1 MTIEDLD
8 AYIKDYT
15 KNDKTNRAV
24 MLTAPWGSGKTYYIK
39 NELVPSLK
47 KDGIG
52 TILVS
57 LYGIESLAEL
67 SKNLYIEARAKW
79 INKKSEK
86 REIGKIIAKT
96 IVKNVVGH
104 YGIDLSV
111 DEKDMQKLYKSVNLS
126 QRLIILDDLERS
138 RIDIVDVLGF
148 VNDLCEQDGAKVLL
162 VANENAIKSYEKKE
176 SISQDGKKSI
186 DSVMTK
192 ECERYSRFKEKT
204 IGDTITF
211 SENKKN
217 VIKGILENYD
227 NKYFKWF
234 LKETANSSYNIVAKI
249 SDIMDINKSNNY
261 RSLFYACQKTD
272 DIIRKLSKS
281 DYDFDN
287 EFIENLF
294 LGSVAYLTKETFV
307 TVWEGDDNI
316 SASLGVVAYPL
327 YRVMY
332 DFVNFQIFNEH
343 SLKTMQELFSR
354 AKMISKL
361 DEYLQKIYSCDT
373 CAEVEIVEAIDKL
386 EEGLEKNILP
396 DSDFIK
402 LANYLIFAKGI
413 IGCEKK
419 IDNCLNL
426 MLSNARTLT
435 EKGNKIAT
443 ESFSG
448 IQLETKEEW
457 NAFDQFKQKIKNIS
471 NKRYEVDKNDYSAEG
486 LSAFYDKIIKE
497 RASFIKYGGFAKHL
511 DIPMLLEQ
519 IKNSTAEEIQRMRR
533 IFMSVYREFSNI
545 NEYYKGDLDNLRAL
559 YDGIDKINENPGTL
573 DKVQKKQ
580 LQWFSLNLDDVIKRL
595 EQ

>member
-1 MTIEDLD
+1 MTIKELD

-15 KNDKTNRAV
+15 KNDKTNRAI

-39 NELVPSLK
+39 NELIPSLK

-52 TILVS
+52 TIFVS
-57 LYGIESLAEL
+57 LYGIDSLAEL

-111 DEKDMQKLYKSVNLS
+111 DEKDMQKLYESVNLS
-126 QRLIILDDLERS
+126 KRLIILDDLERC
-138 RIDIVDVLGF
+138 RIDIVDILGF

-162 VANENAIKSYEKKE
+162 VANEQAIKTCEKKKCT
-176 SISQDGKKSI
+176 SQDGKESTDLI
-186 DSVMTK
+186 MPK
-192 ECERYSRFKEKT
+192 ECERYIRIKEKT

-211 SENKKN
+211 FENKKN

-227 NKYFKWF
+227 NRYFKWF
-234 LKETANSSYNIVAKI
+234 LKGTADSSYNIVAKI
-249 SDIMDINKSNNY
+249 SDIMDMNKSNNY
-261 RSLFYACQKTD
+261 RSLLYACQKTD

-332 DFVNFQIFNEH
+332 DYINSQIFNEH

-354 AKMISKL
+354 AKMVSEL

-373 CAEVEIVEAIDKL
+373 CAEVEIIEAIDKL

-457 NAFDQFKQKIKNIS
+457 NAFDKFKQELKNIS
-471 NKRYEVDKNDYSAEG
+471 NQRFEVDKNNYSAAG

-497 RASFIKYGGFAKHL
+497 RASFINYGGFVKHL

>member
-1 MTIEDLD
+1 MTIDELD

-47 KDGIG
+47 RDGIG
-52 TILVS
+52 TILVF

-111 DEKDMQKLYKSVNLS
+111 DEKDMQKLYESVNLNK
-126 QRLIILDDLERS
+126 RLIILDDLERS

-162 VANENAIKSYEKKE
+162 VANEKAIKTYEKKE
-176 SISQDGKKSI
+176 SISQDGKKST
-186 DSVMTK
+186 DLVMTK
-192 ECERYSRFKEKT
+192 ECEQYIRIKEKT

-211 SENKKN
+211 FENKKN

-227 NKYFKWF
+227 NKYFKCF
-234 LKETANSSYNIVAKI
+234 LKETVDSSYNIVEKI
-249 SDIMDINKSNNY
+249 SDIMDMNKSNNY
-261 RSLFYACQKTD
+261 RSLLYACQKTD

-281 DYDFDN
+281 DYNFDN
-287 EFIENLF
+287 DFIENLF
-294 LGSVAYLTKETFV
+294 LGSVAYLTKGTV
-307 TVWEGDDNI
+307 GVVWEGDDNI
-316 SASLGVVAYPL
+316 SASLGLVAYPL

-332 DFVNFQIFNEH
+332 DFVNFQFFNEH
-343 SLKTMQELFSR
+343 SLKAMHELFLR
-354 AKMISKL
+354 AKMVSEL

-373 CAEVEIVEAIDKL
+373 CAEVEIIEAIDKL

-457 NAFDQFKQKIKNIS
+457 NAFDQFKQEIKNIS
-471 NKRYEVDKNDYSAEG
+471 NKRYEVDKNDYSAAG

-497 RASFIKYGGFAKHL
+497 RASFINYGGFAKHL
-511 DIPMLLEQ
+511 DIPMLLEL
-519 IKNSTAEEIQRMRR
+519 IKNSTAEEIQKIRGL
-533 IFMSVYREFSNI
+533 FLSVYREFSNI
-545 NEYYKGDLDNLRAL
+545 NEYYKDDLDNLRAL

>member
-1 MTIEDLD
+1 MTTKELN

-15 KNDKTNRAV
+15 KNDKTNRAI

-57 LYGIESLAEL
+57 LYGIDSLAEL

-96 IVKNVVGH
+96 IVKNVAGH
-104 YGIDLSV
+104 YGIDLSI
-111 DEKDMQKLYKSVNLS
+111 DEKDMQKLYESVDLS
-126 QRLIILDDLERS
+126 DRLIILDDLERS

-162 VANENAIKSYEKKE
+162 VANEKAIKSYEKKE
-176 SISQDGKKSI
+176 SISKDGKKST

-192 ECERYSRFKEKT
+192 ECERYIRIKEKT
-204 IGDTITF
+204 IGDTILF
-211 SENKKN
+211 FEDKKS
-217 VIKGILENYD
+217 VIKGILKNFN
-227 NKYFKWF
+227 NKFFKCF
-234 LKETANSSYNIVAKI
+234 LEETADSSYNIVSKI
-249 SDIMDINKSNNY
+249 SEIMESNTSNNY
-261 RSLFYACQKTD
+261 RSLLYACQKTD
-272 DIIRKLSKS
+272 DIIRRLSKS
-281 DYDFDN
+281 YHNYDVN
-287 EFIENLF
+287 FIENLF
-294 LGSVAYLTKETFV
+294 LGSVAYLTKNTLD
-307 TVWEGDDNI
+307 TVWEDDGYT
-316 SASLGVVAYPL
+316 SSSLGLLEYPL

-343 SLKTMQELFSR
+343 SLKTMQELFSK
-354 AKMISKL
+354 AKMVSEL

-402 LANYLIFAKGI
+402 LANYLIFIKGI
-413 IGCEKK
+413 IGYDEK
-419 IDNCLNL
+419 INNCLNL
-426 MLSNARTLT
+426 MLKNARILT

-448 IQLETKEEW
+448 IQLETKEEYD
-457 NAFDQFKQKIKNIS
+457 AFDQFKQEIKNIS
-471 NKRYEVDKNDYSAEG
+471 NKRYALDETDYSAAG

-497 RASFIKYGGFAKHL
+497 RASFINYGGFAKHL
-511 DIPMLLEQ
+511 DIPKLLEQ
-519 IKNSTAEEIQRMRR
+519 IKNSTAEEIQRIRGL
-533 IFMSVYREFSNI
+533 FLSVYREFSNI
-545 NEYYKGDLDNLRAL
+545 NEYYKGDLENLRTL
-559 YDGIDKINENPGTL
+559 LNGIDEIKEHPGTL
-573 DKVQKKQ
+573 DKIQQRQ
-580 LQWFSLNLDDVIKRL
+580 LQWLSMNLNEAINRLD
-595 EQ
+595 Q

>member
-1 MTIEDLD
+1 MTTKELN

-15 KNDKTNRAV
+15 KNDKTNRAI

-57 LYGIESLAEL
+57 LYGIDSLAEL

-96 IVKNVVGH
+96 IVKNVAGH
-104 YGIDLSV
+104 YGIDLSI
-111 DEKDMQKLYKSVNLS
+111 DEKDMQKLYESVDLS
-126 QRLIILDDLERS
+126 DRLIILDDLERC

-176 SISQDGKKSI
+176 SISKDGKKSI

-192 ECERYSRFKEKT
+192 ECERYIRIKEKT

-211 SENKKN
+211 FENNKN

-227 NKYFKWF
+227 NKYFKYF
-234 LKETANSSYNIVAKI
+234 LKETADSSYNIVAKI
-249 SDIMDINKSNNY
+249 SDIMDMNKSNNY
-261 RSLFYACQKTD
+261 RSLLYACQKTD

-281 DYDFDN
+281 DYDYDN

-332 DFVNFQIFNEH
+332 DYINSQIFNEH

-354 AKMISKL
+354 AKMVSEL

-373 CAEVEIVEAIDKL
+373 CAEVEIIDAIDKL

-457 NAFDQFKQKIKNIS
+457 NAFDKFKQEIKNIS
-471 NKRYEVDKNDYSAEG
+471 NKRYEVDKNDYSAAG

-497 RASFIKYGGFAKHL
+497 RASFINYGGFAKHL

>member
-1 MTIEDLD
+1 MTIEELD

-15 KNDKTNRAV
+15 KNDKTNRAI

-111 DEKDMQKLYKSVNLS
+111 DEKDMQKLYESVNLS
-126 QRLIILDDLERS
+126 KRLIILDDLERS

-162 VANENAIKSYEKKE
+162 VANEKAIKSYEKKE
-176 SISQDGKKSI
+176 SISKDGKKST

-192 ECERYSRFKEKT
+192 ECERYIRIKEKT
-204 IGDTITF
+204 IGDTILF
-211 SENKKN
+211 FEDKKS
-217 VIKGILENYD
+217 VIKGILKNFN
-227 NKYFKWF
+227 NKFFKCF
-234 LKETANSSYNIVAKI
+234 LEETADSSYNIVSKI
-249 SDIMDINKSNNY
+249 SEIMESNTSNNY
-261 RSLFYACQKTD
+261 RSLLYACQKTD
-272 DIIRKLSKS
+272 DIIRRLSKS
-281 DYDFDN
+281 YHNYDVN
-287 EFIENLF
+287 FIENLF
-294 LGSVAYLTKETFV
+294 LGSVAYLTKNTLD
-307 TVWEGDDNI
+307 TVWEDDGYT
-316 SASLGVVAYPL
+316 SSSLGLLEYPL

-332 DFVNFQIFNEH
+332 DFISFQIYNEQC
-343 SLKTMQELFSR
+343 LKDMQELFSK
-354 AKMISKL
+354 AKMVSEL

-402 LANYLIFAKGI
+402 LANYLIFIKGI
-413 IGCEKK
+413 IGYDEK
-419 IDNCLNL
+419 INNCLNL
-426 MLSNARTLT
+426 MFKNARILT

-448 IQLETKEEW
+448 IQLETKEEYD
-457 NAFDQFKQKIKNIS
+457 AFDQFKQELKNIS
-471 NKRYEVDKNDYSAEG
+471 NKRYEVGKEDYSAAG

-497 RASFIKYGGFAKHL
+497 RASFINYGGFAKHL
-511 DIPMLLEQ
+511 DIPKLLEQ
-519 IKNSTAEEIQRMRR
+519 IKNSTAEEIQRIRGL
-533 IFMSVYREFSNI
+533 FLSVYREFSNI
-545 NEYYKGDLDNLRAL
+545 NEYYKGDLENLRTL
-559 YDGIDKINENPGTL
+559 LNGIDEIKEHPGTL
-573 DKVQKKQ
+573 DKIQQRQ

>member
-1 MTIEDLD
+1 MTIEELD

-111 DEKDMQKLYKSVNLS
+111 DEKDMQKLYESVNLS
-126 QRLIILDDLERS
+126 KRLIILDDLERS

-162 VANENAIKSYEKKE
+162 VANEKAIKTYEKKE
-176 SISQDGKKSI
+176 SISQDGKKST
-186 DSVMTK
+186 DLVMTK
-192 ECERYSRFKEKT
+192 ECEQYIRIKEKT

-211 SENKKN
+211 FENKKN

-234 LKETANSSYNIVAKI
+234 LKEIADSSYNIFAKI
-249 SDIMDINKSNNY
+249 SDIMDMNMSNNY
-261 RSLFYACQKTD
+261 RSLLYACQKTD

-281 DYDFDN
+281 DYNFDN
-287 EFIENLF
+287 DFIENLF
-294 LGSVAYLTKETFV
+294 LGSVAYLTKDTV
-307 TVWEGDDNI
+307 GVVWEGDDNT
-316 SASLGVVAYPL
+316 SASLGLVAYPL

-332 DFVNFQIFNEH
+332 DFVNFQFFNEH
-343 SLKTMQELFSR
+343 SLKAMQELFLR
-354 AKMISKL
+354 AKMVSEL

-373 CAEVEIVEAIDKL
+373 CAEVEIIEAIDKL

-457 NAFDQFKQKIKNIS
+457 NAFDKFKQELKNIS
-471 NKRYEVDKNDYSAEG
+471 NKRFEVDKNNYSAAG

-497 RASFIKYGGFAKHL
+497 RASFINYGGFAKHL
-511 DIPMLLEQ
+511 DIPILLEQ

-573 DKVQKKQ
+573 DKVHKKQ

>member
-1 MTIEDLD
+1 
-8 AYIKDYT
+8 
-15 KNDKTNRAV
+15 
-24 MLTAPWGSGKTYYIK
+24 
-39 NELVPSLK
+39 
-47 KDGIG
+47 
-52 TILVS
+52 
-57 LYGIESLAEL
+57 
-67 SKNLYIEARAKW
+67 
-79 INKKSEK
+79 
-86 REIGKIIAKT
+86 
-96 IVKNVVGH
+96 
-104 YGIDLSV
+104 
-111 DEKDMQKLYKSVNLS
+111 MQKLYESVNLS
-126 QRLIILDDLERS
+126 KRLIILDDLERS

-176 SISQDGKKSI
+176 SISKDGKKSI

-192 ECERYSRFKEKT
+192 ECERYIRIKEKT

-211 SENKKN
+211 FENNKN

-227 NKYFKWF
+227 NKYFKYF
-234 LKETANSSYNIVAKI
+234 LKETADSSYNIVAKI
-249 SDIMDINKSNNY
+249 SDIMDMNKSNNY
-261 RSLFYACQKTD
+261 RSLLYACQKTD

-281 DYDFDN
+281 NYDFDN

-332 DFVNFQIFNEH
+332 DYINSQIFNEH

-354 AKMISKL
+354 AKMVSEL

-426 MLSNARTLT
+426 MLSNARSLT

-457 NAFDQFKQKIKNIS
+457 NAFDKFKQELKNIS
-471 NKRYEVDKNDYSAEG
+471 NKRFEVDKNNYSAAG

-497 RASFIKYGGFAKHL
+497 RASFINYGGFAKHL

>member
-1 MTIEDLD
+1 MTIEELD

-15 KNDKTNRAV
+15 KNDKTNRAI

-111 DEKDMQKLYKSVNLS
+111 DEKDMQKLYESVNLS
-126 QRLIILDDLERS
+126 KRLIILDDLERS

-162 VANENAIKSYEKKE
+162 VANEKAIKSYEKKE
-176 SISQDGKKSI
+176 SISKDGKKST

-192 ECERYSRFKEKT
+192 ECERYIRIKEKT
-204 IGDTITF
+204 IGDTILF
-211 SENKKN
+211 FEDKKS
-217 VIKGILENYD
+217 VIKGILKNFN
-227 NKYFKWF
+227 NKFFKCF
-234 LKETANSSYNIVAKI
+234 LEETADSSYNIVSKI
-249 SDIMDINKSNNY
+249 SEIMESNTSNNY
-261 RSLFYACQKTD
+261 RSLLYACQKTD
-272 DIIRKLSKS
+272 DIIRRLSKS
-281 DYDFDN
+281 YHNYDVN
-287 EFIENLF
+287 FIENLF
-294 LGSVAYLTKETFV
+294 LGSVAYLTKNTLD
-307 TVWEGDDNI
+307 TVWEDDGYT
-316 SASLGVVAYPL
+316 SSSLGLLEYPL

-332 DFVNFQIFNEH
+332 DFISFQIYNEQC
-343 SLKTMQELFSR
+343 LKDMQELFLK
-354 AKMISKL
+354 AKMVSEL

-402 LANYLIFAKGI
+402 LANYLIFIKGI
-413 IGCEKK
+413 IGYDEK
-419 IDNCLNL
+419 INNCLNL
-426 MLSNARTLT
+426 MFKNARILT

-448 IQLETKEEW
+448 IQLETKEEYD
-457 NAFDQFKQKIKNIS
+457 AFDQFKQELKNIS
-471 NKRYEVDKNDYSAEG
+471 NKRYEVGKEDYSAAG

-497 RASFIKYGGFAKHL
+497 RASFINYGGFAKHL
-511 DIPMLLEQ
+511 DIPKLLEQ
-519 IKNSTAEEIQRMRR
+519 IKNSTAEEIQRIRGL
-533 IFMSVYREFSNI
+533 FLSVYREFSNI
-545 NEYYKGDLDNLRAL
+545 NEYYKGDLENLRTL
-559 YDGIDKINENPGTL
+559 LNGIDEIKEHPGTL
-573 DKVQKKQ
+573 DKIQQRQ
-580 LQWFSLNLDDVIKRL
+580 LQWLSMNLNEAINRL

>member
-1 MTIEDLD
+1 MTIEELD

-104 YGIDLSV
+104 YGIDLSI
-111 DEKDMQKLYKSVNLS
+111 DEKDMQKLYESVNLS
-126 QRLIILDDLERS
+126 KRLIILDDLERC
-138 RIDIVDVLGF
+138 RIDIVDILGF

-162 VANENAIKSYEKKE
+162 VANENAIKTYEKKE
-176 SISQDGKKSI
+176 TTSQDGKKST
-186 DSVMTK
+186 DLVMTT
-192 ECERYSRFKEKT
+192 ECERYIRIKEKT

-211 SENKKN
+211 FENKKN

-234 LKETANSSYNIVAKI
+234 LKETADSSYNIVAKI
-249 SDIMDINKSNNY
+249 SDIMDMNMSNNY
-261 RSLFYACQKTD
+261 RSLLYACQKTD

-281 DYDFDN
+281 DYNFDN
-287 EFIENLF
+287 DFIENLF
-294 LGSVAYLTKETFV
+294 LGSVAYLTKDTV
-307 TVWEGDDNI
+307 GVVWEGDDNT
-316 SASLGVVAYPL
+316 SASLGLVAYPL

-332 DFVNFQIFNEH
+332 DFVNFQFFNEH
-343 SLKTMQELFSR
+343 SLKAMQELFLR
-354 AKMISKL
+354 AKMVSEL

-373 CAEVEIVEAIDKL
+373 CAEVEIIEAIDKL

-457 NAFDQFKQKIKNIS
+457 NAFDQFKQEIKNIS
-471 NKRYEVDKNDYSAEG
+471 NKRYEVDKNDYSAAG

-497 RASFIKYGGFAKHL
+497 RASFINYGGFAKHL
-511 DIPMLLEQ
+511 DIPILLEQ
-519 IKNSTAEEIQRMRR
+519 IKNSTAEEIQKIRGL
-533 IFMSVYREFSNI
+533 FLSVYLEFSNI
-545 NEYYKGDLDNLRAL
+545 NEYYKGDLDNLRTL
-559 YDGIDKINENPGTL
+559 LNGIDEIKEHPGTL
-573 DKVQKKQ
+573 DKIQQRQ
-580 LQWFSLNLDDVIKRL
+580 LQWFSMNLNEAINRL

>member
-1 MTIEDLD
+1 MTIEELD

-111 DEKDMQKLYKSVNLS
+111 DEKDMQKLYESVNLS
-126 QRLIILDDLERS
+126 KRLIILDDLERCG
-138 RIDIVDVLGF
+138 IDIVDILGF
-148 VNDLCEQDGAKVLL
+148 VNDLCEQDGAKVLF
-162 VANENAIKSYEKKE
+162 VANENAIKTYEKKE
-176 SISQDGKKSI
+176 STSQDGKKST
-186 DSVMTK
+186 DLVMTT
-192 ECERYSRFKEKT
+192 ECERYIRIKEKT

-211 SENKKN
+211 FENKKN

-234 LKETANSSYNIVAKI
+234 LKETADSSYNIVAKI
-249 SDIMDINKSNNY
+249 SDIMDMNKSNNY
-261 RSLFYACQKTD
+261 RSLLYACQKTD

-281 DYDFDN
+281 DYNFDN
-287 EFIENLF
+287 DFIENLF
-294 LGSVAYLTKETFV
+294 LGSVAYLTKDTV
-307 TVWEGDDNI
+307 GVVWEGDDNI
-316 SASLGVVAYPL
+316 SASLGLVAYPL

-332 DFVNFQIFNEH
+332 DFVNFQFFNEH
-343 SLKTMQELFSR
+343 SLKAMQELFLR
-354 AKMISKL
+354 AKMVSEL

-373 CAEVEIVEAIDKL
+373 CAEVEIIEAIDKL

-457 NAFDQFKQKIKNIS
+457 NAFDQFKQEIKNIS
-471 NKRYEVDKNDYSAEG
+471 NKRYEVDKNDYSAAG
-486 LSAFYDKIIKE
+486 LSAFYDKIIG
-497 RASFIKYGGFAKHL
+497 YVTT
-511 DIPMLLEQ
+511 
-519 IKNSTAEEIQRMRR
+519 NS
-533 IFMSVYREFSNI
+533 
-545 NEYYKGDLDNLRAL
+545 
-559 YDGIDKINENPGTL
+559 
-573 DKVQKKQ
+573 
-580 LQWFSLNLDDVIKRL
+580 
-595 EQ
+595 

>member
-1 MTIEDLD
+1 MTIEELD

-52 TILVS
+52 TIFVS

-79 INKKSEK
+79 ISKKSEK

-111 DEKDMQKLYKSVNLS
+111 DEKDMQKLYESVNLS
-126 QRLIILDDLERS
+126 KRLIILDDLERS

-176 SISQDGKKSI
+176 SISKDGKKST
-186 DSVMTK
+186 DLVMTK
-192 ECERYSRFKEKT
+192 ECERYIRIKEKT

-211 SENKKN
+211 FENKKN

-227 NKYFKWF
+227 NRYFKWF
-234 LKETANSSYNIVAKI
+234 LKGTADSSYNIVAKI
-249 SDIMDINKSNNY
+249 SDIMDMNKSNNY
-261 RSLFYACQKTD
+261 RSLLYACQKTD

-287 EFIENLF
+287 DFIENLF

-332 DFVNFQIFNEH
+332 DYINSQIFNEH

-354 AKMISKL
+354 AKMVSEL

-457 NAFDQFKQKIKNIS
+457 NAFDKFKQELKNIS
-471 NKRYEVDKNDYSAEG
+471 NQRFEVDKNNYSAAG

-497 RASFIKYGGFAKHL
+497 RASFINYGGFVKHL

-573 DKVQKKQ
+573 DKVQRKQ

>member
-1 MTIEDLD
+1 MTIEELD

-52 TILVS
+52 TIFVS

-79 INKKSEK
+79 ISKKSEK

-111 DEKDMQKLYKSVNLS
+111 DEKDMQKLYESVNLS
-126 QRLIILDDLERS
+126 KRLIILDDLERS

-176 SISQDGKKSI
+176 SISKDGKKST
-186 DSVMTK
+186 DLVMTK
-192 ECERYSRFKEKT
+192 ECERYIRIKEKT

-211 SENKKN
+211 FENKKN

-227 NKYFKWF
+227 NRYFKWF
-234 LKETANSSYNIVAKI
+234 LKGTADSSYNIVAKI
-249 SDIMDINKSNNY
+249 SDIMDMNKSNNY
-261 RSLFYACQKTD
+261 RSLLYACQKTD

-287 EFIENLF
+287 DFIENLF

-332 DFVNFQIFNEH
+332 DYINSQIFNEH

-354 AKMISKL
+354 AKMVSEL

-373 CAEVEIVEAIDKL
+373 CAEVEIVDAIDKL

-457 NAFDQFKQKIKNIS
+457 NAFNQFKQEIKNIS
-471 NKRYEVDKNDYSAEG
+471 NKRYEIDKNDYSADG

-497 RASFIKYGGFAKHL
+497 RASFINYGGFAKHL
-511 DIPMLLEQ
+511 NIPMLLEQ

-580 LQWFSLNLDDVIKRL
+580 LQWFSLNIDDVIKRL

>member
-1 MTIEDLD
+1 MTTKELN

-47 KDGIG
+47 KEGIG

-111 DEKDMQKLYKSVNLS
+111 DEKDMQKLYESVNLS
-126 QRLIILDDLERS
+126 KRLIILDDLERS

-162 VANENAIKSYEKKE
+162 VANEKAIKSYEKKE
-176 SISQDGKKSI
+176 SISKDGKKST

-192 ECERYSRFKEKT
+192 ECERYIRIKEKT
-204 IGDTITF
+204 IGDTILF
-211 SENKKN
+211 FEDKKS
-217 VIKGILENYD
+217 VIKGILKNFN
-227 NKYFKWF
+227 NKFFKCF
-234 LKETANSSYNIVAKI
+234 LEETADSSYNIVSKI
-249 SDIMDINKSNNY
+249 SEIMESNTSNNY
-261 RSLFYACQKTD
+261 RSLLYACQKTD
-272 DIIRKLSKS
+272 DIIRRLSKS
-281 DYDFDN
+281 YHNYDVN
-287 EFIENLF
+287 FIENLF
-294 LGSVAYLTKETFV
+294 LGSVAYLTKNTLD
-307 TVWEGDDNI
+307 TVWEDDGYT
-316 SASLGVVAYPL
+316 SSSLGLLEYPL

-332 DFVNFQIFNEH
+332 DFISFQIYNEQC
-343 SLKTMQELFSR
+343 LKDMQELFLK
-354 AKMISKL
+354 AKMVSEL

-402 LANYLIFAKGI
+402 LANYLIFIKGI
-413 IGCEKK
+413 IGYDEK
-419 IDNCLNL
+419 INNCLNL
-426 MLSNARTLT
+426 MFKNARILT

-448 IQLETKEEW
+448 IQLETKEEYD
-457 NAFDQFKQKIKNIS
+457 AFDQFKQELKNIS
-471 NKRYEVDKNDYSAEG
+471 NKRYEVGKEDYSAAG

-497 RASFIKYGGFAKHL
+497 RASFINYGGFAKHL
-511 DIPMLLEQ
+511 DIPKLLEQ
-519 IKNSTAEEIQRMRR
+519 IKNSTAEEIQRIRGL
-533 IFMSVYREFSNI
+533 FLSVYREFSNI
-545 NEYYKGDLDNLRAL
+545 NEYYKGDLENLRTL
-559 YDGIDKINENPGTL
+559 LNGIDEIKEHPGTL
-573 DKVQKKQ
+573 DKIQQRQ
-580 LQWFSLNLDDVIKRL
+580 LQWLSMNLNEAINRL

>member
-1 MTIEDLD
+1 MTIEELD

-111 DEKDMQKLYKSVNLS
+111 DEKDMQKLYESVNLS
-126 QRLIILDDLERS
+126 KRLIILDDLERC

-176 SISQDGKKSI
+176 SISQDGKKST
-186 DSVMTK
+186 DLVMTT
-192 ECERYSRFKEKT
+192 ECERYIRIKEKT

-211 SENKKN
+211 FENKKN

-234 LKETANSSYNIVAKI
+234 LKETADSSYNIVAKI
-249 SDIMDINKSNNY
+249 SDIMDMNKSNNY
-261 RSLFYACQKTD
+261 RSLLYACQKTD

-281 DYDFDN
+281 DYNFDN
-287 EFIENLF
+287 DFIENLF
-294 LGSVAYLTKETFV
+294 LGSVAYLTKDTV
-307 TVWEGDDNI
+307 GAVWEEDDNT
-316 SASLGVVAYPL
+316 SASLGLVAYPL

-332 DFVNFQIFNEH
+332 DFVNFQFFNEH
-343 SLKTMQELFSR
+343 SLKAMQELFLR
-354 AKMISKL
+354 AKMVSEL
-361 DEYLQKIYSCDT
+361 DEYLQKIYSCST
-373 CAEVEIVEAIDKL
+373 CAEVEIIEAIDKL

-457 NAFDQFKQKIKNIS
+457 NAFDQFKQEIKNIS
-471 NKRYEVDKNDYSAEG
+471 NKRYEVDKNDYSAAG

-497 RASFIKYGGFAKHL
+497 RASFINYGGFAKHL
-511 DIPMLLEQ
+511 DIPILLEQ
-519 IKNSTAEEIQRMRR
+519 IKNSTAEEIQKIRGL
-533 IFMSVYREFSNI
+533 FLAVYLEFSNI
-545 NEYYKGDLDNLRAL
+545 NKYYKGDLDNLRTL
-559 YDGIDKINENPGTL
+559 LNGIDEIKEHPGTL
-573 DKVQKKQ
+573 DKIQQRQ
-580 LQWFSLNLDDVIKRL
+580 LQWFSMNLNEAINRL

>member
-1 MTIEDLD
+1 MTIKELD

-15 KNDKTNRAV
+15 KNDKTNRAI

-39 NELVPSLK
+39 NELIPSLK

-52 TILVS
+52 TIFVS
-57 LYGIESLAEL
+57 LYGIDSLAEL

-111 DEKDMQKLYKSVNLS
+111 DEKDMQKLYESVNLS
-126 QRLIILDDLERS
+126 KRLIILDDLERC
-138 RIDIVDVLGF
+138 RIDIVDILGF

-162 VANENAIKSYEKKE
+162 VANEQAIKTCEKKKCT
-176 SISQDGKKSI
+176 SQDGKKST
-186 DSVMTK
+186 DLVMTT
-192 ECERYSRFKEKT
+192 ECERYIRIKEKT

-211 SENKKN
+211 FENKKN

-234 LKETANSSYNIVAKI
+234 LKEIADSSYNIVAKI
-249 SDIMDINKSNNY
+249 SDIMDMNKSNNY
-261 RSLFYACQKTD
+261 RSLLYACQKTD

-281 DYDFDN
+281 DYNFDN
-287 EFIENLF
+287 DFIENLF
-294 LGSVAYLTKETFV
+294 LGSVAYLTKDTV
-307 TVWEGDDNI
+307 GAVWEEDDNT
-316 SASLGVVAYPL
+316 SASLGVVPYPL

-343 SLKTMQELFSR
+343 SLKAMQELFSR
-354 AKMISKL
+354 AKMVSEL
-361 DEYLQKIYSCDT
+361 DEYLQKIYSCET
-373 CAEVEIVEAIDKL
+373 CAEVEIVDAIDKL

-457 NAFDQFKQKIKNIS
+457 NAFDQFKQEIKNIS
-471 NKRYEVDKNDYSAEG
+471 NKRYEVDKNDYSAAG

-497 RASFIKYGGFAKHL
+497 RASFINYGGFAKHL
-511 DIPMLLEQ
+511 DIPILLEQ
-519 IKNSTAEEIQRMRR
+519 IKNSTAEEIQKIRGL
-533 IFMSVYREFSNI
+533 FLSVYREFSNI
-545 NEYYKGDLDNLRAL
+545 NEYYKGDLDNLRTL
-559 YDGIDKINENPGTL
+559 LNGIDEIKEHPGTL
-573 DKVQKKQ
+573 DKIQQRQ
-580 LQWFSLNLDDVIKRL
+580 LQWFSMNLNEAINRL

>member
-1 MTIEDLD
+1 MIIEELD

-47 KDGIG
+47 RDGIG

-111 DEKDMQKLYKSVNLS
+111 DEKDMQKLYESVNLS

-162 VANENAIKSYEKKE
+162 VANEKAIKTYEKKG
-176 SISQDGKKSI
+176 SISQDGKKST
-186 DSVMTK
+186 DLVMTK

-217 VIKGILENYD
+217 IIKGILENYD

-234 LKETANSSYNIVAKI
+234 LKETADSSYNIVAKI
-249 SDIMDINKSNNY
+249 SDIMDMNKSNNY
-261 RSLFYACQKTD
+261 RSLLYACQKTD

-294 LGSVAYLTKETFV
+294 LGSVAYLTKETLV
-307 TVWEGDDNI
+307 TVWKGDDNI

-332 DFVNFQIFNEH
+332 NYINSQIFNEH

-354 AKMISKL
+354 AKMVSEL

-457 NAFDQFKQKIKNIS
+457 NAFDQFKQEIKNIS
-471 NKRYEVDKNDYSAEG
+471 NNRYEVDKNDYSAAG

-497 RASFIKYGGFAKHL
+497 RASFINYGGFAKHL
-511 DIPMLLEQ
+511 DIPILLEQ
-519 IKNSTAEEIQRMRR
+519 IKNSTAEEIQKIRGL
-533 IFMSVYREFSNI
+533 FLSVYREFSNI
-545 NEYYKGDLDNLRAL
+545 NEYYKGDLDNLRTL
-559 YDGIDKINENPGTL
+559 LNGIDEIKEHPGTL
-573 DKVQKKQ
+573 DKIQQRQ
-580 LQWFSLNLDDVIKRL
+580 LQWFSMNLNEAINRL

>member
-1 MTIEDLD
+1 MTIEELD

-15 KNDKTNRAV
+15 KNDKTNRAI

-111 DEKDMQKLYKSVNLS
+111 DEKDMQKLYESVNLS
-126 QRLIILDDLERS
+126 KRLIILDDLERS

-162 VANENAIKSYEKKE
+162 VANEKAIKSYEKKE
-176 SISQDGKKSI
+176 SISKDGKKST

-192 ECERYSRFKEKT
+192 ECERYIRIKEKT
-204 IGDTITF
+204 IGDTILF
-211 SENKKN
+211 FEDKKS
-217 VIKGILENYD
+217 VIKGILKNFN
-227 NKYFKWF
+227 NKFFKCF
-234 LKETANSSYNIVAKI
+234 LEETADSSYNIVSKI
-249 SDIMDINKSNNY
+249 SEIMESNTSNNY
-261 RSLFYACQKTD
+261 RSLLYACQKTD
-272 DIIRKLSKS
+272 DIIRRLSKS
-281 DYDFDN
+281 YHNYDVN
-287 EFIENLF
+287 FIENLF
-294 LGSVAYLTKETFV
+294 LGSVAYLTKNTLD
-307 TVWEGDDNI
+307 TVWEDDGYT
-316 SASLGVVAYPL
+316 SSSLGLLEYPL

-332 DFVNFQIFNEH
+332 DFISFQIYNEQC
-343 SLKTMQELFSR
+343 LKDMQELFSK
-354 AKMISKL
+354 AKMVSEL

-402 LANYLIFAKGI
+402 LANYLIFIKGI
-413 IGCEKK
+413 IGYDEK
-419 IDNCLNL
+419 INNCLNL
-426 MLSNARTLT
+426 MFKNARILT

-448 IQLETKEEW
+448 IQLETKEEYD
-457 NAFDQFKQKIKNIS
+457 AFDQFKQELKNIS
-471 NKRYEVDKNDYSAEG
+471 NKRYEVGKEDYSAAG

-497 RASFIKYGGFAKHL
+497 RASFINYDGFAKHL
-511 DIPMLLEQ
+511 DIPKLLEQ
-519 IKNSTAEEIQRMRR
+519 IKNSTAEEIQRIRGL
-533 IFMSVYREFSNI
+533 FLSVYREFSNI
-545 NEYYKGDLDNLRAL
+545 NEYYKGDLENLRTL
-559 YDGIDKINENPGTL
+559 LNGIDEIKEHPGTL
-573 DKVQKKQ
+573 DKIQQRQ

>member
-1 MTIEDLD
+1 MTIEELD

-52 TILVS
+52 TIFVS

-79 INKKSEK
+79 ISKKSEK

-111 DEKDMQKLYKSVNLS
+111 DEKDMQKLYESVNLS
-126 QRLIILDDLERS
+126 KRLIILDDLERS

-176 SISQDGKKSI
+176 SISKDGKKST
-186 DSVMTK
+186 DLVMTK
-192 ECERYSRFKEKT
+192 ECERYIRIKEKT

-211 SENKKN
+211 FENKKN

-227 NKYFKWF
+227 NRYFKWF
-234 LKETANSSYNIVAKI
+234 LKGTADSSYNIVAKI
-249 SDIMDINKSNNY
+249 SDIMDMNKSNNY
-261 RSLFYACQKTD
+261 RSLLYACQKTD
-272 DIIRKLSKS
+272 DVIRKLSKS

-287 EFIENLF
+287 DFIENLF

-332 DFVNFQIFNEH
+332 DYINSQIFNEH

-354 AKMISKL
+354 AKMVSEL

-373 CAEVEIVEAIDKL
+373 CAEVEIVDAIDKL

-457 NAFDQFKQKIKNIS
+457 NAFDKFKQELKNIS
-471 NKRYEVDKNDYSAEG
+471 NKRFEVDKNNYSAAG

-497 RASFIKYGGFAKHL
+497 RASFINYGGFAKHL
-511 DIPMLLEQ
+511 NIPMLLEQ